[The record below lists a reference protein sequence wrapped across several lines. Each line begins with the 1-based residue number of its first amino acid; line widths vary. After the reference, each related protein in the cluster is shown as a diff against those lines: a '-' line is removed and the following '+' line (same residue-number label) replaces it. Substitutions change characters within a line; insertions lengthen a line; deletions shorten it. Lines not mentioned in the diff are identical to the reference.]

1 MSAFFRER
9 MVPKSFGAIS
19 PALPPKRQLLE
30 SYKPIS
36 ITERTSSSSA
46 VVRPIYWN
54 PWVAGSIPMG
64 LKFFDIVPFLK
75 HRLLLFLYIFCRQD
89 LLVYLQ

>member
-1 MSAFFRER
+1 VGRFDELWGRHVNKSTFFRER
-9 MVPKSFGAIS
+9 MVLKSFGAIP

-30 SYKPIS
+30 SYKTIS

-54 PWVAGSIPMG
+54 PWVTGSIPMG
-64 LKFFDIVPFLK
+64 LKFF
-75 HRLLLFLYIFCRQD
+75 
-89 LLVYLQ
+89 

>member
-1 MSAFFRER
+1 

-19 PALPPKRQLLE
+19 PALPPKRQLLD
-30 SYKPIS
+30 SYITIS

-54 PWVAGSIPMG
+54 PWAAGSIPMG
-64 LKFFDIVPFLK
+64 RRFFFDFAPFLK
-75 HRLLLFLYIFCRQD
+75 KHQLLLFLYTFFVNTS
-89 LLVYLQ
+89 LFTSNNTL